1 MEQARRPR
9 PGTIVMAAGG
19 AAAALLYAWF
29 LSVDLASVVGPG
41 DAVVGQAYEALT
53 ALLLLWCVLLVLV
66 IVDRVLG
73 GPSWVR
79 RAGYVLVPLA
89 GVATF
94 FATDYP
100 GSRLC
105 RFILLALPLLTG
117 AYVALGRL
125 PRREAGRVQAA
136 VLLPMAVLSAY
147 AIRLFLR

>member
-1 MEQARRPR
+1 
-9 PGTIVMAAGG
+9 MAAGG

-29 LSVDLASVVGPG
+29 LSVDLASVIG

-117 AYVALGRL
+117 AYVVLGRL